1 MAEASP
7 GRPFPT
13 RLITTEDLDLKEIR
27 RLVDHARELRRRHEQ
42 GQELPC
48 QAGKC
53 VVLWFTEP
61 STRTRLAFASAL
73 TKLGASFIDLEPAA
87 SSMAKGESM
96 VETARTLNA
105 LGMAGVVMRTG
116 HPDGPRLVAEHFGGM
131 VINAG
136 AGSFAHPT
144 QALADLAAV
153 AEKREVWQGGLRM
166 LVVGDI
172 VRSRVAR
179 STVRLWTR
187 LGHQVTLAAPSGGL
201 PQSWLKSPPALVEVT
216 TSLPE
221 LGQFDLVM
229 MLRTQ
234 REREGIPF
242 PSPREFAR
250 HFGLTRG
257 RAAML
262 KEDALIL
269 HPGPY
274 EPGVEIDPEV
284 ARTERSLIQSQV
296 EWGVWVRAALMDLML
311 SSPGGEEGE
320 TGG

>member
-7 GRPFPT
+7 GRPFPK
-13 RLITTEDLDLKEIR
+13 RLITTEDLDLEEIR
-27 RLVDHARELRRRHEQ
+27 RLIEYARDLRKRHEQ
-42 GQELPC
+42 GEGLPS

-73 TKLGASFIDLEPAA
+73 TKLSASFIDLEPTA
-87 SSMAKGESM
+87 SSMAKGESIA
-96 VETARTLNA
+96 ETARTLDA

-116 HPDGPRLVAEHFGGM
+116 HPDGPGLVAEHFGGV

-136 AGSFAHPT
+136 AGTFAHPT

-153 AEKREVWQGGLRM
+153 AEKQEVWQGGLRM

-187 LGHQVTLAAPSGGL
+187 LGHRVTLAGPLGGL

-242 PSPREFAR
+242 PSPGEFAR
-250 HFGLTRG
+250 HFGLTRE
-257 RAAML
+257 RATML
-262 KEDALIL
+262 KGDALIL

-284 ARTERSLIQSQV
+284 ARSQRSLIQSQV
-296 EWGVWVRAALMDLML
+296 EWGVWVRTALLDLML
-311 SSPGGEEGE
+311 SSASEQGGEA
-320 TGG
+320 GG